1 MSAVYIRYIVP
12 AVLPQVPPETGSN
25 LHCIPVVSN
34 DSAEDNSIWVSK
46 PGDKHKGGLGNEV
59 IESWEDNKIIFPLV
73 IITTKHTGQTDFW
86 MD

>member
-46 PGDKHKGGLGNEV
+46 PGDKHKGGLGN
-59 IESWEDNKIIFPLV
+59 
-73 IITTKHTGQTDFW
+73 
-86 MD
+86 